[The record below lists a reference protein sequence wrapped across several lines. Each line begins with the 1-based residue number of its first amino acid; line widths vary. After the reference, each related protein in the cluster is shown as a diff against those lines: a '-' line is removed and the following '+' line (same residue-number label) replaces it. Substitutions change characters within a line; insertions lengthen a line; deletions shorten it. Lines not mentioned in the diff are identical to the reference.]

1 MKKLFLQLIIAVF
14 TVCIFISCAGKS
26 AEDLLDQFESE
37 INKAQQISVEIENL
51 LESGNEEDIVKAAE
65 KEKEKLKSLN
75 KIAELEEELKAVK
88 LTEEQENRFK
98 ELTFLSW
105 DLEVF

>member
-1 MKKLFLQLIIAVF
+1 MTVLAGIALMPAFFKGNFMKKHLLQLIVTVF

-37 INKAQQISVEIENL
+37 INNAQQISVEIEKL

-65 KEKEKLKSLN
+65 KEKE
-75 KIAELEEELKAVK
+75 
-88 LTEEQENRFK
+88 F
-98 ELTFLSW
+98 FLQYR
-105 DLEVF
+105 LFC